1 MQQNITILLTLFKVD
16 TFILRKHGFQV
27 VIRPISGSETLDF
40 AVWKPCFQTVIWWG
54 SENTANAIK
63 NCIFMHCFG
72 LSSKHNINK
81 KVSPK
86 EQISIYKKES
96 FQRIILCTKVV
107 SPEIGLETRPIIGTV
122 SPLLY
127 QLSYGTNKHKKR
139 VTLMS
144 NSI

>member
-1 MQQNITILLTLFKVD
+1 
-16 TFILRKHGFQV
+16 
-27 VIRPISGSETLDF
+27 
-40 AVWKPCFQTVIWWG
+40 
-54 SENTANAIK
+54 
-63 NCIFMHCFG
+63 MHHFG

-81 KVSPK
+81 KVNPK

-107 SPEIGLETRPIIGTV
+107 SPEIGLETWPIIGTV